1 MKKFRIID
9 WYIIALFAVSIAV
22 ITLRS
27 YALFSFFNDATKYF
41 DNKTAITVGNLLV
54 IFSVIAFTSYILL
67 GDKES
72 DLIARTDNAAT
83 YIPTGLVC
91 TAMIFMAVERFRF
104 YATEQTGSA
113 RSLSLISGILALLSV
128 VSFFVSIF
136 LDKGHRSY
144 KAAFSL
150 CTVFFLIAY
159 ALFIYFNKN
168 GHPINSQ
175 NKIVDQMAYLFSGA
189 FFLYE
194 SRIHMGR
201 AQWRPYI
208 SFGLCA
214 TLICL
219 YSSVPS
225 IILFLVNG
233 TTVSDGMIESV
244 LTLTL
249 AIFIASRVIQWK
261 TLTPNAEC
269 SAAKSISTL
278 AAMREEEIEEQ
289 RKIARAHDNNNVE
302 KEETED
308 SSNYTFD
315 IPYITP
321 DTDFN
326 PDGADIDITGGQY

>member
-1 MKKFRIID
+1 M
-9 WYIIALFAVSIAV
+9 
-22 ITLRS
+22 
-27 YALFSFFNDATKYF
+27 
-41 DNKTAITVGNLLV
+41 
-54 IFSVIAFTSYILL
+54 
-67 GDKES
+67 
-72 DLIARTDNAAT
+72 
-83 YIPTGLVC
+83 
-91 TAMIFMAVERFRF
+91 
-104 YATEQTGSA
+104 
-113 RSLSLISGILALLSV
+113 
-128 VSFFVSIF
+128 
-136 LDKGHRSY
+136 
-144 KAAFSL
+144 
-150 CTVFFLIAY
+150 
-159 ALFIYFNKN
+159 
-168 GHPINSQ
+168 
-175 NKIVDQMAYLFSGA
+175 DQMAYLFSAA

-225 IILFLVNG
+225 IILFLANG

-249 AIFIASRVIQWK
+249 AVFLASRVFQWK
-261 TLTPNAEC
+261 TLTPNDEC
-269 SAAKSISTL
+269 NAAKSISAL

-289 RKIARAHDNNNVE
+289 RKLARAHDNNNVE